1 MKHIILRNTAKGITA
16 SIFRNGKP
24 DPETLRLFGT
34 HTLPTAWTGETT
46 EDVVRK
52 IEDLNPGAYVEFI

>member
-1 MKHIILRNTAKGITA
+1 MKHIILRNTATGITA

-34 HTLPTAWTGETT
+34 HTLPTAWTGGTADE
-46 EDVVRK
+46 VVRK
-52 IEDLNPGAYVEFI
+52 IEALNPGAYVEFI